1 MQCRTDHPDLPSA
14 FDFPHRYNQLPSDY
28 WRRFVQQG
36 RRSLSEECIQP
47 PVRSIR
53 FMDPNQ
59 QLTRP
64 TVSVRT
70 STTLVGMALARSMYE
85 AASGTSTVAT
95 PPITKMVM
103 AG

>member
-1 MQCRTDHPDLPSA
+1 MQCRTNHPDLPST
-14 FDFPHRYNQLPSDY
+14 FDFPHRDNQFASDY

-47 PVRSIR
+47 PVSSIR
-53 FMDPNQ
+53 FIHSNQ

-64 TVSVRT
+64 AVSVPT
-70 STTLVGMALARSMYE
+70 STMLVGMALARSMYE
-85 AASGTSTVAT
+85 AVSGTSTVAMPT
-95 PPITKMVM
+95 ITKMVM